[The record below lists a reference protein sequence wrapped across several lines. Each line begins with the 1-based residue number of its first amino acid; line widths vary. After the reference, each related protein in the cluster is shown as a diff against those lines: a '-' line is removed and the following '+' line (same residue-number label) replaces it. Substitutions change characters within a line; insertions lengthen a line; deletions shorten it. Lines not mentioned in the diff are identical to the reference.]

1 MTNGPIPRSSLG
13 SRWVDNIGWDGRYGM
28 FAVWDWS
35 NKVVARVGYRHLSA
49 HLGDE

>member
-1 MTNGPIPRSSLG
+1 
-13 SRWVDNIGWDGRYGM
+13 VDNIGWDGRYGM
-28 FAVWDWS
+28 FAVWDRS